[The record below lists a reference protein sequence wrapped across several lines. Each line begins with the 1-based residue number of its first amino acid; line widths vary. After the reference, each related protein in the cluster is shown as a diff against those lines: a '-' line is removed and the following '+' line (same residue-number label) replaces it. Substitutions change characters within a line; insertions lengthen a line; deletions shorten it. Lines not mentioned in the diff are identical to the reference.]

1 MTPTPEWLRPTRQ
14 QADREAGEEWLA
26 TTYDRRFAE
35 FCHRTGLDPE
45 DTNSVLEFEKE
56 ETEQPDE

>member
-1 MTPTPEWLRPTRQ
+1 MND
-14 QADREAGEEWLA
+14 QADWADVIREAYE
-26 TTYDRRFAE
+26 RRFYE

-56 ETEQPDE
+56 YEETEQP